1 MTRTKVPIKG
11 RGTPSHNG
19 VNTSCERKA
28 RKEKT
33 PMSSNNTAMVL
44 DSIVS
49 TLVSSYNVPEKQVLV
64 RVERKARTVKAEKA
78 PQVTAHKI
86 PLATIPVAAKGTLDA
101 MGFMMAL
108 RNAGKVQRSN
118 ESGIL
123 MTITDPK
130 KEKEDQIQAI
140 AAFVGYDFG
149 GAHGT
154 QLDSA
159 RQRARFTL
167 QPAKGSKVAATVR
180 GFVAGMPNGT
190 EKAVRDLQARIR
202 VATETML
209 DHEKTAS
216 KFAED
221 TAEYAT
227 HMALATVESERIAH
241 MRKDL
246 SKIV

>member
-1 MTRTKVPIKG
+1 
-11 RGTPSHNG
+11 
-19 VNTSCERKA
+19 
-28 RKEKT
+28 
-33 PMSSNNTAMVL
+33 MSSNNTAMIL

-49 TLVSSYNVPEKQVLV
+49 GLVSSYNVPEKQILV
-64 RVERKARTVKAEKA
+64 RVERKPRAVRAEKA
-78 PQVTAHKI
+78 PKVSSHKI
-86 PLATIPVAAKGTLDA
+86 PLATIPVPAKGSLDA
-101 MGFMMAL
+101 EGFMMAI

-118 ESGIL
+118 ENGIL
-123 MTITDPK
+123 MTITDPT
-130 KEKEDQIQAI
+130 KERQDQIQAI

-167 QPAKGSKVAATVR
+167 QPARDSKVRATVR
-180 GFVAGMPNGT
+180 GFVAGIPNGT

-209 DHEKTAS
+209 DHEKEAV